1 MKNYQNKYTM
11 SIKRVIIESDCRL
24 EAVLNEKNNG
34 SGVVICH
41 PHPLYGGSMDN
52 NVVDAVEKGFSEK
65 GFTTLKFNFRGVG
78 ASSGHYDEGNGEVND
93 VLSASTYLKNLLKE
107 DAHIVL
113 AGYSFGAWVCSR
125 AAKKMKDIKTMFIV
139 AYPFSFYDPA
149 PLKGFSGR
157 IFFVGGKYDDIA
169 PVEPLL
175 KLYRDLP
182 TVEKYLK
189 IIESDHF
196 FFRKEREIVEFIK
209 ENI

>member
-1 MKNYQNKYTM
+1 M
-11 SIKRVIIESDCRL
+11 STKRVIIESEYRL

-52 NVVDAVEKGFSEK
+52 NVVDAIERGFSEK

-78 ASSGHYDEGNGEVND
+78 ASSGYYDEGNGEVRD
-93 VLSASTYLKNLLKE
+93 VMAASNYLKKILKE

-125 AAKKMKDIKTMFIV
+125 AALKMGDIKTLFIV

-149 PLKGFSGR
+149 PLKEFSGS

-175 KLYRDLP
+175 ELYRELP
-182 TVEKYLK
+182 MVEKYLK
-189 IIESDHF
+189 IIETDHF
-196 FFRKEREIVEFIK
+196 FFRKESEITRFIK
-209 ENI
+209 ENISFPSP